1 MISHLFRLLVCV
13 VFVSNATF
21 IFSQNPEDLVAEIAS
36 LKAELKDEATP
47 KAEHHQIEKE
57 IARNYLAMEDFEN
70 AMIHLQNSINL
81 QENPAAPEYLALG
94 RLYIQQEKL
103 AEAVKVL
110 EAGQKKHPDSM
121 DMAFLLTF
129 PLRYQEKWAEAVK
142 QYEKIE
148 ELSKAQTASGLN
160 HEVYFQFGS
169 AVERVGD
176 FDKAAQLFQ
185 KSLERIPDGDEQNQF
200 RATVLNYLGYMWIEN
215 DKNIDVAGELIKK
228 AAKLE
233 PDSGAIADSLG
244 WFYFKKER
252 YIEALNELVRAES
265 LMEESDHTVLDH
277 IAQAYHKTGNAKEAL
292 SYMEKAVKL
301 APDNAAYKARLAEY
315 SKK

>member
-1 MISHLFRLLVCV
+1 MV
-13 VFVSNATF
+13 
-21 IFSQNPEDLVAEIAS
+21 EEIAD

-47 KAEHHQIEKE
+47 KTEHHQIEKE
-57 IARNYLAMEDFEN
+57 IARNYLALEDFEN
-70 AMIHLQNSINL
+70 AIIHLQNSIKL
-81 QENPAAPEYLALG
+81 QDDPAAPEYLALG
-94 RLYIQQEKL
+94 RLLIQQQKFID
-103 AEAVKVL
+103 AVTVL
-110 EAGQKKHPDSM
+110 EAGQKKYPDSM
-121 DMAFLLTF
+121 DMAFLLSF
-129 PLRYQEKWAEAVK
+129 PLRYLEKWADAVK

-169 AVERVGD
+169 AVERTGD

-200 RATVLNYLGYMWIEN
+200 RATVLNYLGYMWLEN

-228 AAKLE
+228 ASKLE

-252 YIEALNELVRAES
+252 YIEALNELVRAEA

-277 IAQAYHKTGNAKEAL
+277 IAQAYHKTGNQKEAIA
-292 SYMEKAVKL
+292 YMEKAVKL
-301 APDNAAYKARLAEY
+301 APENADYKARLAEY